1 MRLETSR
8 FGEIDVDEGAIL
20 TFTQPIIG
28 FQEFRRFLLIEA
40 DDANSVSWLQS
51 VDAGDLAFILMDPR
65 QVVPDYEVKLSKHEM
80 TELAVSSV
88 DELQVFTLVVVPPDR
103 SQVRTNLKAPILINT
118 KLRLGKQT
126 ILDKSNYP
134 VQYFLAQNRQ
144 EAEESPKEV
153 SNARS
158 NS

>member
-1 MRLETSR
+1 MRLETTR
-8 FGEIDVDEGAIL
+8 FGEIEVDEGAIL

-40 DDANSVSWLQS
+40 DSANGVSWLQS
-51 VDAGDLAFILMDPR
+51 IDAGDLAFILMDPR
-65 QVVPDYEVKLSKHEM
+65 LVIPDYEVTLSKHEL
-80 TELAVSSV
+80 TEMAVTTA
-88 DELQVFTLVVVPPDR
+88 DELQIFTLVVVPQDR
-103 SQVRTNLKAPILINT
+103 SKVRTNLKAPILINK

-126 ILDKSNYP
+126 ILEKSNYP

-144 EAEESPKEV
+144 EGEEPHKEV

>member
-28 FQEFRRFLLIEA
+28 FQEFRRFLLMEA
-40 DDANSVSWLQS
+40 DSANGVSWLQS
-51 VDAGDLAFILMDPR
+51 VDVGDLAFILMDPR
-65 QVVPDYEVKLSKHEM
+65 QVVPDYEVKLSKHEL
-80 TELAVSSV
+80 TELAVSGV
-88 DELQVFTLVVVPPDR
+88 DELQIYTLVVVPQDR
-103 SQVRTNLKAPILINT
+103 SKVRTNLKAPILINS

-126 ILDKSNYP
+126 ILDKSEYP

-144 EAEESPKEV
+144 EGEEPHKEV

-158 NS
+158 NP